1 MLVWISLSIF
11 FYFFQTDIIDN
22 VDSWFISFKD
32 YFETHFGQGWIL
44 YDIHVYQR
52 YIENSISRKLDI
64 YKYLIVTSER

>member
-32 YFETHFGQGWIL
+32 YFDTHFGQGWIL
-44 YDIHVYQR
+44 YDIHV
-52 YIENSISRKLDI
+52 SIK
-64 YKYLIVTSER
+64 KNN